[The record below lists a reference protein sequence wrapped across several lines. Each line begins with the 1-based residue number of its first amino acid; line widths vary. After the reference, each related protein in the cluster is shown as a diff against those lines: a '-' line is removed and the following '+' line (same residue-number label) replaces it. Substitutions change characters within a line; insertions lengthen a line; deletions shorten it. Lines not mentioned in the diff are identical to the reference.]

1 MSLRRYCQP
10 GASLGKQLDLDDEN
24 ASVGEDGYW
33 EGCRGAGRIRPSQD
47 VTVEGRVPSTQ
58 QEIVDII
65 NCSERIRPQG
75 TAGEEKNYG
84 QLIGNIFGHWQEGL
98 ANACQ
103 MTRYKFLDVP
113 FDPTATEA
121 SQASVV
127 NCPVTQDIDLVR
139 FDEEAFTDDI
149 AGGSTWEYLQLL
161 RPWDV
166 GIPHAFRGQKGQV
179 NSKEGRVIRKE
190 AALQQASLLRRSIT
204 YQWRLLP
211 SDAVGP
217 YARALYEEGTSTSYF
232 SPEVQTKPVFN
243 GM

>member
-1 MSLRRYCQP
+1 M
-10 GASLGKQLDLDDEN
+10 
-24 ASVGEDGYW
+24 
-33 EGCRGAGRIRPSQD
+33 
-47 VTVEGRVPSTQ
+47 PSTQ
-58 QEIVDII
+58 QEIFNIL

-98 ANACQ
+98 ANTCQ
-103 MTRYKFLDVP
+103 MMRHKFLDVP

-166 GIPHAFRGQKGQV
+166 GIPHAFR
-179 NSKEGRVIRKE
+179 
-190 AALQQASLLRRSIT
+190 
-204 YQWRLLP
+204 
-211 SDAVGP
+211 
-217 YARALYEEGTSTSYF
+217 
-232 SPEVQTKPVFN
+232 
-243 GM
+243 